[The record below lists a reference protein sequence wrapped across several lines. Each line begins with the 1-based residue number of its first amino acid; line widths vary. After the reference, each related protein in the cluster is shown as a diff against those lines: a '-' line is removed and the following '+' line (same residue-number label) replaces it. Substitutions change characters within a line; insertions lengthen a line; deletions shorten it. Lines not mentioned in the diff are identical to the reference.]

1 MRYSVI
7 LVAAGSGT
15 RMHLGYNKV
24 YYRLQ
29 GQTILEK
36 SMQLFEADEDCRQV
50 IVVTEPELYAR
61 EIGVPSAKDHVT
73 AGGETR
79 QASVARGLSL
89 VREDVVLVHDAARPF
104 LPRECLDALKKAME
118 KEEAACLMVPVKD
131 TIKQVENGWIKRTIE
146 RSTLYAAQTPQ
157 AFRTALLKDC
167 MTRAEA
173 EGFTGTDDCSLV
185 ERYSSVKIRMV
196 AGSYENRKLTTPEDL
211 EKNPEQLKP

>member
-7 LVAAGSGT
+7 LVAAGSGS

-36 SMQLFEADEDCRQV
+36 SMQLFEADGDCRQV
-50 IVVTEPELYAR
+50 IIVTDPELYAR
-61 EIGVPSAKDHVT
+61 EIGAFSAKDQIT

-89 VREDVVLVHDAARPF
+89 VHEDVVLVHDAARPF
-104 LPRECLDALKKAME
+104 LSRTCLDALKQAME

-131 TIKQVENGWIKRTIE
+131 TIKQVEDGWIKRTIE

-157 AFRTALLKDC
+157 AFRTTLLKEC
-167 MTRAEA
+167 MARAAA
-173 EGFTGTDDCSLV
+173 EGFIGTDDCSLV
-185 ERYSSVKIRMV
+185 ERYSSVRIRMV
-196 AGSYENRKLTTPEDL
+196 EGSYENRKLTTPEDL